1 VRCARFSCDGSTL
14 WSVGGRDRC
23 VALWT
28 RDVLHIHSTEAVFV
42 AMNAVKSSTHVSEA
56 AFYMDPSV
64 RLIIEGFLPRKASTE
79 VSNSSAEHWLKS
91 LEPPAVSAPVLTSEQ
106 LPKSLCLDHV
116 FGYRGLHGRDNLFLN
131 RRAEV
136 VYSVGSV
143 CVVLEREQN
152 LQRHFREHKGEVI
165 CLALHPDGVHVVS
178 GDCAFEPRMWVWS
191 SETGS
196 AVSVM
201 QGFYS
206 TGSCIASCCF
216 TRDGRRVVSV
226 GSDASHS
233 VAVWEMS
240 SGQLLASERG
250 SKGPIFAVACCP
262 KDGGLVTVG
271 QTHIKFWTLTSTT
284 GVGLRCKKGDFGKL
298 EASRCLLLCVE
309 FSSDGYALTG
319 TSDGSIL
326 VWKDAQIRHTVR
338 AHQGPVFSLWLNS
351 ERGLLASGGKD
362 GHIKIW
368 NSKMK
373 RMATYIA
380 MTSFPVEI
388 GDRTEDFEARAL
400 CWSGPRII
408 VGLGGD
414 AIVDLVESTGEAS
427 VIVSGHKSGDVWCVA
442 PSPVSSSAAAS
453 VGSDG
458 WLRLWDSRS
467 RRPSNSVNLRKG
479 CARCVCWSPDGR
491 MLGVGFDS
499 GAVIVVDSLDFKEVW
514 FVHHRTD
521 GVLCVAFSVDGSK
534 LATGS
539 AASVIDLFDARSWK
553 RLGQC
558 EGHTG
563 AVTHLDWSRDGRW
576 LMSNSSEL
584 ELMYWDVEGCARVPA
599 SGDARAAE
607 WATQTCVL
615 SWGVQGL
622 YNAEVVAGSV
632 LCADVFGAG
641 EDAVIVS
648 GDMKGV
654 LRLSRW
660 PCGKDS
666 EQREFRC
673 HGGGEV
679 RCARFSCDSKSVW
692 VSDGMGVLSLF
703 VFTTRESGLLA
714 HCPDVYVTDA
724 LISADFSASSSMK
737 MDFVVSSTISCVSSS
752 LQFLFFARQVSI
764 FRVLLADSNSS
775 EHKVDTIMSKFQ
787 PFTCL
792 SLDPA
797 DAFLAAACRDGTIL
811 IYDVNSQIVLSEL
824 SGHGDGCCTAF
835 QFSPNLIDAV
845 SSSDKGQLLVS
856 VCADVALI
864 VL

>member
-1 VRCARFSCDGSTL
+1 LELTLALST
-14 WSVGGRDRC
+14 GM
-23 VALWT
+23 
-28 RDVLHIHSTEAVFV
+28 AVFGHRHEV
-42 AMNAVKSSTHVSEA
+42 R
-56 AFYMDPSV
+56 SV
-64 RLIIEGFLPRKASTE
+64 
-79 VSNSSAEHWLKS
+79 
-91 LEPPAVSAPVLTSEQ
+91 
-106 LPKSLCLDHV
+106 
-116 FGYRGLHGRDNLFLN
+116 
-131 RRAEV
+131 
-136 VYSVGSV
+136 
-143 CVVLEREQN
+143 
-152 LQRHFREHKGEVI
+152 
-165 CLALHPDGVHVVS
+165 
-178 GDCAFEPRMWVWS
+178 
-191 SETGS
+191 
-196 AVSVM
+196 
-201 QGFYS
+201 
-206 TGSCIASCCF
+206 
-216 TRDGRRVVSV
+216 
-226 GSDASHS
+226 
-233 VAVWEMS
+233 
-240 SGQLLASERG
+240 
-250 SKGPIFAVACCP
+250 
-262 KDGGLVTVG
+262 
-271 QTHIKFWTLTSTT
+271 
-284 GVGLRCKKGDFGKL
+284 
-298 EASRCLLLCVE
+298 
-309 FSSDGYALTG
+309 
-319 TSDGSIL
+319 
-326 VWKDAQIRHTVR
+326 
-338 AHQGPVFSLWLNS
+338 
-351 ERGLLASGGKD
+351 
-362 GHIKIW
+362 
-368 NSKMK
+368 
-373 RMATYIA
+373 
-380 MTSFPVEI
+380 
-388 GDRTEDFEARAL
+388 
-400 CWSGPRII
+400 CWSGPCII
-408 VGLGGD
+408 VGFNGNMIG
-414 AIVDLVESTGEAS
+414 ESFESSNVGSFSLPTVSSKKLPKRGLKSPPETNAQSAAQNVHAS
-427 VIVSGHKSGDVWCVA
+427 EHQIISTSGNRTQVSNNEIIQLTTAKSGLVTTGHYDGIISSIA

-679 RCARFSCDSKSVW
+679 RCARFSCDGSTLWSV
-692 VSDGMGVLSLF
+692 GG
-703 VFTTRESGLLA
+703 
-714 HCPDVYVTDA
+714 PDLVVA
-724 LISADFSASSSMK
+724 CWL
-737 MDFVVSSTISCVSSS
+737 VSSRHDSVSPTYS
-752 LQFLFFARQVSI
+752 
-764 FRVLLADSNSS
+764 
-775 EHKVDTIMSKFQ
+775 
-787 PFTCL
+787 
-792 SLDPA
+792 
-797 DAFLAAACRDGTIL
+797 
-811 IYDVNSQIVLSEL
+811 
-824 SGHGDGCCTAF
+824 
-835 QFSPNLIDAV
+835 
-845 SSSDKGQLLVS
+845 
-856 VCADVALI
+856 
-864 VL
+864 